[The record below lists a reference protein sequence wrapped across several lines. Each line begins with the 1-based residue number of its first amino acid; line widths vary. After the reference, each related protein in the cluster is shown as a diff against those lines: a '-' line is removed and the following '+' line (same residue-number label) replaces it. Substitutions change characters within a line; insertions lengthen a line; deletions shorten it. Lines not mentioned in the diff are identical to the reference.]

1 MTDYIYISHNFGK
14 EGLLDLEKF
23 LRKEDLINAANFN
36 KEGITAGLCSIRL
49 PENDNR
55 LKVFIKEI
63 EKTGNKPFIRFDREY
78 SIKEMDNFEYMV
90 LVIKTVGLENP
101 SKKQK
106 YDYSSACKHCGAGVL
121 PISPLLIPK
130 NSMGKK
136 LIDFT
141 AHNNWLI
148 FKKELAER
156 IATLKLSGISFH
168 PLIIGRKENEFQ
180 WGRIDNILPKLHP
193 SSKIRFN
200 EAKCNFCEN
209 SGNFGNFE
217 SETKYIYSK
226 EFKSLFK
233 DFNSTFEFFGE
244 WKYSKMGGQR
254 LVIVNQK
261 VRQFLLQEKVK
272 NIAFVP
278 IEFK

>member
-1 MTDYIYISHNFGK
+1 MTDYFYISHNFGK
-14 EGLLDLEKF
+14 EGLLEVEKF
-23 LRKEDLINAANFN
+23 LRKEDLINVANFN

-49 PENDNR
+49 PENDKR
-55 LKVFIKEI
+55 LNVFIKEI
-63 EKTGNKPFIRFDREY
+63 EKTGNKPFIRFDREF
-78 SIKEMDNFEYMV
+78 SLKEMDRFEYMV

-101 SKKQK
+101 SQNQK
-106 YDYSSACKHCGAGVL
+106 YDYSSACKHCGAGVS
-121 PISPLLIPK
+121 PIPPMLIPK

-148 FKKELAER
+148 FKKELAEKVVN
-156 IATLKLSGISFH
+156 IKLSGMSFH
-168 PLIIGRKENEFQ
+168 PIINGRQENEYK

-200 EAKCNFCEN
+200 VAKCNSCEN

-226 EFKSLFK
+226 ESKSLFK
-233 DFNSTFEFFGE
+233 DFNLTFEFFGE
-244 WKYSKMGGQR
+244 WKYSKMGGQQ
-254 LVIVNQK
+254 LVIINQK
-261 VRQFLLQEKVK
+261 VRQFLLKENVK
-272 NIAFVP
+272 NIDFEP
-278 IEFK
+278 IEFI